1 MPGRLAKSTEKR
13 TVVVIVKS
21 APTVFIDQPQHVGYN
36 IEHVLQLVSDNVPST
51 LILGIV
57 IVIIAFVDYLS
68 NHFTAWLCREKV
80 IGMEWRLR
88 MVCRPVAGGWA
99 DHFLSLFFFLLLLLP
114 RILFPLCPM

>member
-1 MPGRLAKSTEKR
+1 MPARLAKSTEKR

-21 APTVFIDQPQHVGYN
+21 APTVFIDQPQHVGNN

-68 NHFTAWLCREKV
+68 NHFTAAVPRESNRH
-80 IGMEWRLR
+80 GMEAENGVSSSGWR
-88 MVCRPVAGGWA
+88 MG
-99 DHFLSLFFFLLLLLP
+99 
-114 RILFPLCPM
+114 